1 MILFG
6 IIIVLILG
14 FSIVNAISKKFSILE
29 KIGLSFL
36 LGIGFETFF
45 MFILDVLTI
54 KFNLFILIAIS
65 ISLIILLNI
74 KNINKFGLQIQ
85 KLKAIKTKAKKINY
99 KSINFIWLFFFLII
113 CILLYGSAAKSL
125 YWPTFAYDN
134 VAGYDLMG
142 KVMASEGSI
151 NNSLFEIDNAPI
163 LGSARRCIY
172 PPLVSGSFAFAYLCN
187 LSTSKLIS
195 SLFFIFFILSFY
207 ASLRIVTNRINSII
221 ATFLMIITPEM
232 FAFSSLSTTNIPTA
246 IYGSLAIIYLYLW
259 LNKREK
265 RYLIISS
272 ILMAFN
278 VWTRSDAV
286 VFNITGF
293 AVLFMDAI
301 IKKQWKALF
310 IYSIISFPLFF
321 AWNLFIKYNI
331 IIDQNVFI
339 DKLFWDADKCSK
351 ILVWVKNLITNT
363 SLYGIAFYALFIIII
378 INIKYLIKDKSSLLL
393 ILFFVS
399 WILYTLVFYQ
409 MDNSKM
415 DPLNNMMRASYRRG
429 LFVFIPIIWFYIPS
443 SKVINSLFE
452 KYENFLFS
460 GRDKS

>member
-1 MILFG
+1 
-6 IIIVLILG
+6 
-14 FSIVNAISKKFSILE
+14 
-29 KIGLSFL
+29 
-36 LGIGFETFF
+36 
-45 MFILDVLTI
+45 
-54 KFNLFILIAIS
+54 
-65 ISLIILLNI
+65 
-74 KNINKFGLQIQ
+74 
-85 KLKAIKTKAKKINY
+85 
-99 KSINFIWLFFFLII
+99 
-113 CILLYGSAAKSL
+113 
-125 YWPTFAYDN
+125 
-134 VAGYDLMG
+134 
-142 KVMASEGSI
+142 
-151 NNSLFEIDNAPI
+151 
-163 LGSARRCIY
+163 
-172 PPLVSGSFAFAYLCN
+172 
-187 LSTSKLIS
+187 
-195 SLFFIFFILSFY
+195 
-207 ASLRIVTNRINSII
+207 
-221 ATFLMIITPEM
+221 
-232 FAFSSLSTTNIPTA
+232 
-246 IYGSLAIIYLYLW
+246 
-259 LNKREK
+259 
-265 RYLIISS
+265 
-272 ILMAFN
+272 MAFN

-415 DPLNNMMRASYRRG
+415 DPLNNMMRAPYRRG
-429 LFVFIPIIWFYIPS
+429 LFVFIPIIWYYISS